1 MIPYYKIEVEKKD
14 KTKEFMTRASGITVI
29 DQDGFK
35 SDSCEIT
42 LQDKGDLEIPDM
54 DTKVKLYL
62 GIKGK
67 GLTYMGSFLLV
78 DPDLG
83 PGYMKL
89 KGKAAPVGKE
99 FSSPREVSWDN
110 KSFGEIAESIAKR
123 HNLKAAV
130 EQSLY
135 DKKVESVIQTG
146 SDMSF
151 LTTLGMRKN
160 ATFKVQNGYLV
171 FSSNESQESV
181 FGKKL
186 PVVTITSPSSWNYK
200 GAASSEYT
208 GVKSFY
214 RCEGEQGKRESIQ
227 VGSSSNVFEMIQT
240 WDSLSQAQERAKIK
254 LKDLQKNQITL
265 SISKSSDEH
274 FNSTN
279 IASGQTTIIKGV
291 RKNVDGKWRVKKV
304 SHSFTSDRL
313 AMSAELE
320 QIVN

>member
-14 KTKEFMTRASGITVI
+14 KTKEFMIRASGITVV

-42 LQDKGDLEIPDM
+42 LQDKGDLEIPAM

-62 GIKGK
+62 GLRGK

-89 KGKAAPVGKE
+89 KGKAAPIGKE

-110 KSFGEIAESIAKR
+110 KSFGEIAESIAKKHR
-123 HNLKAAV
+123 LKAAV

-135 DKKVESVIQTG
+135 DKKVESIIQTE

-151 LTTLGMRKN
+151 LTKLGMQQN

-186 PVVTITSPSSWNYK
+186 PVVTIANPSSWNYK
-200 GAASSEYT
+200 GASSSEYT
-208 GVKSFY
+208 GVRAFY

-227 VGSSSNVFEMIQT
+227 VGSASNVFEMVQT
-240 WDSLSQAQERAKIK
+240 WDSLSQAQERAKK
-254 LKDLQKNQITL
+254 RLKELQKNQVTL
-265 SISKSSDEH
+265 TISKSSDEN
-274 FNSTN
+274 FNSTH

-291 RKNVDGKWRVKKV
+291 RKNVDGKWRVRKV

-320 QIVN
+320 PLVT